1 MTSDVTECNSKY
13 RRQSELNFCLSVGWL
28 AGCIH
33 EVNSG
38 VGNSNSKRLH
48 PQHTWVDQGL
58 YPTMVD
64 EACLVKAKF
73 DNVLSLTRPPP
84 ILHILQNKQL
94 MSDLLKLQQLLV
106 FP

>member
-1 MTSDVTECNSKY
+1 M
-13 RRQSELNFCLSVGWL
+13 
-28 AGCIH
+28 H

-58 YPTMVD
+58 DPNMVD

-73 DNVLSLTRPPP
+73 DNVISLTRPPP
-84 ILHILQNKQL
+84 ILHILILSTSAFLPKYKESYQL
-94 MSDLLKLQQLLV
+94 HLPHCHNSPLYSGPSSIACAEVVDLL
-106 FP
+106 